1 MEYLG
6 LNVSA
11 EVMEPHTGLSVDLA
25 VYGVGADG
33 RQGRGAGVGGGGRG
47 AGGCTILVEVDG
59 PYHYAALRS
68 RYPLGAT
75 RLKRKLLHLAT
86 RNTSRVVSIPYWEWD
101 AWRQTPSVV
110 TRPPLPASSS
120 PSSASDSS
128 SAPSTGAQSVD
139 AIEREREDR
148 RTAQEK
154 YLCRLLRRSC

>member
-1 MEYLG
+1 MKSLG

-11 EVMEPHTGLSVDLA
+11 EVIEPHTGLSVDLA
-25 VYGVGADG
+25 VHGVGGDG
-33 RQGRGAGVGGGGRG
+33 RQGRGGGVEGGGGG
-47 AGGCTILVEVDG
+47 LGGCTILVEVDG
-59 PYHYAALRS
+59 PYHYASFRS

-86 RNTSRVVSIPYWEWD
+86 RNTSRVVSIPYWEW
-101 AWRQTPSVV
+101 TPSVV
-110 TRPPLPASSS
+110 TRPPLHASSS

-139 AIEREREDR
+139 ERERERDAR
-148 RTAQEK
+148 WTEQEE